1 MLMLEE
7 VTPRQLDFLK
17 ALYDL
22 SMANQGVAHYTK
34 VAGHLG
40 VNRYSAYD
48 MLRVLER
55 KGLAATDYVLA
66 SNKDGPGR
74 SRVMFYPTRRGTE
87 LLQEAGVLVPVT
99 RPSAN
104 SLNYVSPE
112 EWSTF
117 KESILRRL
125 QETRQMDKRDLVMD
139 LLSRLPERRRSL
151 HYCAQMVFALVLVLD
166 RAQERMLAAVSPFE
180 VLQTLTTDDE
190 ASLSALAGLGL
201 GSALMTD
208 SGSDAGL
215 VNQLLGQ
222 MQSFQLHLHSL
233 SGDGKHRLISFLRE
247 AIQVVD
253 SSITVPSTPQTVDGR

>member
-1 MLMLEE
+1 MLEG

-22 SMANQGVAHYTK
+22 FGVDQEASHYTK
-34 VAGHLG
+34 VARRLG

-55 KGLAATDYVLA
+55 KGLVAADYVLA
-66 SNKDGPGR
+66 SDKDGPGR
-74 SRVMFYPTRRGTE
+74 SRVVFYPTKRGLDVLRR
-87 LLQEAGVLVPVT
+87 AGLIAVNAHPD
-99 RPSAN
+99 PD
-104 SLNYVSPE
+104 SLNDVNLE
-112 EWSTF
+112 EWSAF

-125 QETRQMDKRDLVMD
+125 GETRQVDKRELLVD

-151 HYCAQMVFALVLVLD
+151 HYCAQMVSALVLVLG
-166 RAQERMLAAVSPFE
+166 RAQEKMLAAISPFE
-180 VLQTLTTDDE
+180 ALQALITDDDT
-190 ASLSALAGLGL
+190 SLSALAGLGL

-208 SGSDAGL
+208 SGSDARLIHQL
-215 VNQLLGQ
+215 VGQ

-233 SGDGKHRLISFLRE
+233 SGDGKHRLASFLRE

-253 SSITVPSTPQTVDGR
+253 SPITVSSTIPQPVDRG